1 MYLAGRL
8 LHRSA
13 QSEYE
18 RDAAEFIDRR
28 FREDTPHVSME
39 PFHCIENY
47 PYLFASYLSEFV
59 VVGLLAFWWPLIA
72 FLYAG
77 AMFVF
82 YLLEFSGFP
91 GLSRFLPQFPSQ
103 NVVARFLGTRPRS
116 LIIISAHYD
125 SGCAS
130 PLSGPKVLPWLRTL
144 QHILLGA
151 MVVVMGTCVADFIA
165 SRGGEYNDVSVAVR
179 WIAIAVLLAGAMGL
193 YAASGQGEDIRGA
206 NGNASG
212 VAALLQLSARLSAK
226 PIENADVWL
235 VATGSHEAWMGG
247 MRQLLADHDL
257 GCSNTYLLNLEG
269 IGAGSPTY
277 LRREGMLSALE
288 SDKTMLRLADTL
300 ASEYGIASGEMRAVP
315 TDIHIPLTREM
326 KAMTIMGLD
335 EDGLPPHWNQ
345 ISDRVTEVDE
355 IHIAS
360 VVDFSEALVRNL
372 SDELEGLDPQP

>member
-13 QSEYE
+13 QSECE

-28 FREDTPHVSME
+28 FREHTPDVSME

-47 PYLFASYLSEFV
+47 PYLFASYLSEFI
-59 VVGLLAFWWPLIA
+59 VVGILAFFWPLIA
-72 FLYAG
+72 FLYGG

-103 NVVARFLGTRPRS
+103 NVVARFMGTRPRS
-116 LIIISAHYD
+116 LIIVSAHYD

-130 PLSGPKVLPWLRTL
+130 PLSAPNVVPWLRTL
-144 QHILLGA
+144 QQVLLGA

-165 SRGGEYNDVSVAVR
+165 ARGGGFNDVSLAVR
-179 WIAIAVLLAGAMGL
+179 WVAISVLLTGAIGL
-193 YAASGQGEDIRGA
+193 YVASSQGEDIRGA

-212 VAALLQLSARLSAK
+212 VAALLQLSDRFAAN
-226 PIENADVWL
+226 PIENADVWF

-247 MRQLLADHDL
+247 MRQFLDDHDL
-257 GCSNTYLLNLEG
+257 DRRNTYILNLEG

-277 LRREGMLSALE
+277 LRREGMLSALK
-288 SDKTMLRLADTL
+288 SDETMLKLADTL
-300 ASEYGIASGEMRAVP
+300 APEFGIASGEMRAVP
-315 TDIHIPLTREM
+315 TDAHIPLTREM
-326 KAMTIMGLD
+326 RAMTIMGLD
-335 EDGLPPHWNQ
+335 DDGLPPHWNQ

-355 IHIAS
+355 KHIAS
-360 VVDFSEALVRNL
+360 VVDFSETLITRAGGTGAQ
-372 SDELEGLDPQP
+372 DA